1 VTSFICGRSR
11 CRAERRLAR
20 FAPAEGD
27 HMLKRVHST
36 FYWIKDM
43 EQAVGFY
50 RDVLG
55 LDLRARYGEDWTEF
69 EIDGSTIALHGSRG
83 MAPPNEGATVVFEVD
98 DLDVTMRALSTRGVS
113 FEGEVTEV
121 PESGRFVSLRDP
133 AGNLVQIFEPP
144 AGERR

>member
-1 VTSFICGRSR
+1 
-11 CRAERRLAR
+11 
-20 FAPAEGD
+20 
-27 HMLKRVHST
+27 MLKRVHST
-36 FYWIKDM
+36 FYWTKDM

-69 EIDGSTIALHGSRG
+69 ELGGQTIALHGSRG

-98 DLDVTMRALSTRGVS
+98 DLDAEMRALGARGVQ
-113 FEGEVTEV
+113 FEGEITEV

-144 AGERR
+144 AEERR

>member
-1 VTSFICGRSR
+1 MV
-11 CRAERRLAR
+11 
-20 FAPAEGD
+20 
-27 HMLKRVHST
+27 KRVHST

-43 EQAVGFY
+43 DEAIGFY

-69 EIDGSTIALHGSRG
+69 EVGGSTIALHGSRG
-83 MAPPNEGATVVFEVD
+83 MAPPNEGATVVFEVE
-98 DLDVTMRALSTRGVS
+98 DLDQAMVQLASRGVR
-113 FEGEVTEV
+113 FEGEITEV

-144 AGERR
+144 SGDRH

>member
-1 VTSFICGRSR
+1 
-11 CRAERRLAR
+11 
-20 FAPAEGD
+20 
-27 HMLKRVHST
+27 MLKRVHST

-43 EQAVGFY
+43 DEAVGFY

-69 EIDGSTIALHGSRG
+69 GIGDSTIALHGSRG

-98 DLDVTMRALSTRGVS
+98 DLDHAMVQLASRGVR
-113 FEGEVTEV
+113 FEGEITEV
-121 PESGRFVSLRDP
+121 PENGRFVSLRDP

-144 AGERR
+144 AEDRR

>member
-1 VTSFICGRSR
+1 
-11 CRAERRLAR
+11 
-20 FAPAEGD
+20 
-27 HMLKRVHST
+27 MLKRIHST

-43 EQAVGFY
+43 DEAVGFY

-69 EIDGSTIALHGSRG
+69 EIGGSTIALHGSRG

-98 DLDVTMRALSTRGVS
+98 DLDATMRALSTRGVS

-144 AGERR
+144 AGEQR